1 MEYYQPILSYV
12 TVTCLVLVCIVVAAS
27 LYESRRCYRVA
38 LGCYSVVALVAGFQA
53 LVPYILGISMAN
65 AFNSSNKVPVTGY
78 ILPVLIFV
86 GFIYPALSL
95 YPFMSGRSGRIVAFT
110 FAGLSVLFAIGS
122 FVAEA
127 VRWPLTQGGGMY
139 YQSGVFAV
147 FHLLL
152 WLRVYDLR
160 VASETE

>member
-1 MEYYQPILSYV
+1 MEYYQPIMSYV
-12 TVTCLVLVCIVVAAS
+12 IMTCLVLVCIVVVAS
-27 LYESRRCYRVA
+27 FYESRKAYRIA
-38 LGCYSVVALVAGFQA
+38 LGCYSVIALVAAFQA

-65 AFNSSNKVPVTGY
+65 AFNSSHKVPVTGY
-78 ILPVLIFV
+78 IRPLLTLV

-110 FAGLSVLFAIGS
+110 FAGLSVIFAIGS

-127 VRWPLTQGGGMY
+127 VRWPLTQSGGMY
-139 YQSGVFAV
+139 YQPGLIAIFY
-147 FHLLL
+147 LLL

-160 VASETE
+160 AASETA

>member
-1 MEYYQPILSYV
+1 MEYYQPIMSYV
-12 TVTCLVLVCIVVAAS
+12 TVTCLVLVCIVVVSS
-27 LYESRRCYRVA
+27 LYETRRCYRIA
-38 LGCYSVVALVAGFQA
+38 LGCYSVIALVAAFQA

-65 AFNSSNKVPVTGY
+65 AFSSSHKVPVTGY
-78 ILPVLIFV
+78 IRPLLTLV

-110 FAGLSVLFAIGS
+110 FAGLSVIFAIGS

-139 YQSGVFAV
+139 YHSGVFAV

-160 VASETE
+160 AATETT

>member
-1 MEYYQPILSYV
+1 MEYYQPIMSYAL
-12 TVTCLVLVCIVVAAS
+12 VTCLVLVCIVIIAS

-38 LGCYSVVALVAGFQA
+38 LGCYSVVVLVAAFQA
-53 LVPYILGISMAN
+53 LVPHILGISMAN
-65 AFNSSNKVPVTGY
+65 AFNSSSKVPVTGY
-78 ILPVLIFV
+78 ILPLLTLIGFV
-86 GFIYPALSL
+86 YPALSL

-110 FAGLSVLFAIGS
+110 FAGLSVVLAIGS

-139 YQSGVFAV
+139 YHSGVFAV

-152 WLRVYDLR
+152 WLRVYELR
-160 VASETE
+160 VASESV

>member
-1 MEYYQPILSYV
+1 MEYYRPIMSYV
-12 TVTCLVLVCIVVAAS
+12 TITCLVLVCIIVGAS
-27 LYESRRCYRVA
+27 LYDSRRCYRIA
-38 LGCYSVVALVAGFQA
+38 LGCYSVVALVAAFQA
-53 LVPYILGISMAN
+53 LVPYILGIYMAN
-65 AFNSSNKVPVTGY
+65 AFNSSHEVPVTGY
-78 ILPVLIFV
+78 ILPVLTFV

-110 FAGLSVLFAIGS
+110 FAGLSVAFSIGS

-127 VRWPLTQGGGMY
+127 VQWPFTQEGGMY
-139 YQSGVFAV
+139 FRSGIFAV

-160 VASETE
+160 AASEST